1 LTVEGDLYTAR
12 EGELGFF
19 LPSITSPGLVPIS
32 EQINMSGGFIQS
44 VWNHAYSA
52 RSDSTLQVSFNH
64 YRRGD
69 PLEPEIRDT
78 LDLDYQNHI
87 ARGQRQD
94 IVWGLGYRYTTDQIG
109 GSLTVSFNPPS
120 RGLQLFTSFLQDE
133 IALVRERLYLTVG
146 TKFEHN
152 DYTGFEVMPSARLA
166 WAPNDHHMAWIA
178 VSRALRAPSRN
189 DTNLIVNIGGFPGP
203 GGTLNLVRFYGNPQ
217 FRDERLIAY
226 EGGYRTTIANRL
238 NVDIAAYFTD
248 YDNLQTTEPS
258 TPFFEPTPLP
268 PHRVLPLM
276 YQNLM
281 HGETHGIE
289 IAADW
294 KVTDRWTLSP
304 GYALELLHMHQDPN
318 SRDTET
324 GPFVERGAPRHSAQL
339 RSHYLFRRGLEW
351 DAAAYYVDRLS
362 NQGPTGDQIIP
373 AYTRLDTGLTWKPF
387 ERISFSVVGQNLV
400 RDHHLEFEDTFGS
413 MQSGQT
419 KRSAY
424 AKITWHF

>member
-1 LTVEGDLYTAR
+1 
-12 EGELGFF
+12 
-19 LPSITSPGLVPIS
+19 
-32 EQINMSGGFIQS
+32 
-44 VWNHAYSA
+44 
-52 RSDSTLQVSFNH
+52 
-64 YRRGD
+64 
-69 PLEPEIRDT
+69 
-78 LDLDYQNHI
+78 
-87 ARGQRQD
+87 
-94 IVWGLGYRYTTDQIG
+94 
-109 GSLTVSFNPPS
+109 
-120 RGLQLFTSFLQDE
+120 
-133 IALVRERLYLTVG
+133 
-146 TKFEHN
+146 
-152 DYTGFEVMPSARLA
+152 
-166 WAPNDHHMAWIA
+166 
-178 VSRALRAPSRN
+178 
-189 DTNLIVNIGGFPGP
+189 
-203 GGTLNLVRFYGNPQ
+203 
-217 FRDERLIAY
+217 
-226 EGGYRTTIANRL
+226 
-238 NVDIAAYFTD
+238 
-248 YDNLQTTEPS
+248 
-258 TPFFEPTPLP
+258 
-268 PHRVLPLM
+268 M

-294 KVTDRWTLSP
+294 KVTDRWTLSA